1 MAVVLA
7 ASQQR
12 WALSLSPAPLVLME
26 TTVVKT
32 YHGREQAAA
41 QAFQSDAAAMA
52 AKGYHPTSQ
61 QYAPG
66 SYGCGSFIIA
76 ALLCLV
82 LIGIIV
88 FIYMLVV
95 KPPGVLTVTY
105 EYRAPMAQQASPP
118 PNVRYFL
125 FTVAGVTGPYDV
137 ATLRAM
143 WSANQIAAG
152 ASCCLEGSEEWQDCG
167 AVLASLR

>member
-1 MAVVLA
+1 
-7 ASQQR
+7 
-12 WALSLSPAPLVLME
+12 ME
-26 TTVVKT
+26 TTIVKT
-32 YHGREQAAA
+32 YRGREQAAT
-41 QAFQSDAAAMA
+41 QAFRADAAALA

-61 QYAPG
+61 QYVPG
-66 SYGCGSFIIA
+66 SYGCGSFIVA
-76 ALLCLV
+76 ALLCFV

-105 EYRAPMAQQASPP
+105 EYRPPATQQAGPP
-118 PNVRYFL
+118 PSVRYFL
-125 FTVAGVTGPYDV
+125 FTGGGVTGPYDV

-152 ASCCLEGSEEWQDCG
+152 TSCCLEGSEEWQDCG
-167 AVLASLR
+167 AVLAALR